1 MDQDNLTSS
10 SSPSASNNGDLQG
23 QVESLRSLVNTI
35 LVLCLVIS
43 GTLNIYFL
51 RQYRNAKA
59 DLSAIRPQATAMVA
73 EYEKTTGPAMD
84 EFVKKITEYGKTH
97 ADFAPIMNK
106 YQLNKTPATG
116 ASNPAPA
123 AQKKK

>member
-10 SSPSASNNGDLQG
+10 NVAPASSNSDLQS
-23 QVESLRSLVNTI
+23 QVDSLRSLVNTL
-35 LVLCLVIS
+35 LVLALVIS

-59 DLSAIRPQATAMVA
+59 DLSAIRPQASAMVA

-84 EFVKKITEYGKTH
+84 EFIRKITEYGKTH

-106 YQLNKTPATG
+106 YQLNKT
-116 ASNPAPA
+116 APA
-123 AQKKK
+123 GANVVAPPAQKKK